1 MDGIVVFQYANSHPL
16 AWLLHHRHRH
26 VWCAIKDEE
35 RGMWI
40 SYDWRQGI
48 PMMRAEAAS
57 DFDLAA
63 HYRKQGYD
71 VVGVKVSDR
80 ANLFPIILNNCV
92 GHVKLIMGIKSWAV
106 TPHQLYQYCTIKR
119 CSMLQKIKL
128 CLTAPGFGGGSTPA
142 PPPPPPP
149 PPEPPKKTDEAVK
162 QARADEQRR
171 ARQRAGVA
179 GTVKTPL
186 GGAGEATTTKTLL
199 GQ

>member
-1 MDGIVVFQYANSHPL
+1 
-16 AWLLHHRHRH
+16 
-26 VWCAIKDEE
+26 
-35 RGMWI
+35 
-40 SYDWRQGI
+40 
-48 PMMRAEAAS
+48 
-57 DFDLAA
+57 
-63 HYRKQGYD
+63 
-71 VVGVKVSDR
+71 
-80 ANLFPIILNNCV
+80 
-92 GHVKLIMGIKSWAV
+92 
-106 TPHQLYQYCTIKR
+106 
-119 CSMLQKIKL
+119 MLQKIKL

-186 GGAGEATTTKTLL
+186 GGVGEATTTKTLL